1 MINES
6 RSAPGCP
13 ATRWCEAQELTLVAA
28 ISSLCHRINGNN
40 FTVFQVPS
48 LLSAVCSLQHCST
61 RHTWQDTNQMNLYDF
76 HCSQKTCWLS
86 KDILPGQM
94 MESSPTCSHQSHSSL
109 ATDTCAECTAISNVE
124 LRFESITSQSR
135 ISLMKNVIFW
145 FISCSLWPQAAWLHL
160 NLDCN

>member
-1 MINES
+1 MS
-6 RSAPGCP
+6 GHQGMRCPG
-13 ATRWCEAQELTLVAA
+13 AD
-28 ISSLCHRINGNN
+28 SGGGNLQPLSQDKWEQ
-40 FTVFQVPS
+40 FHGVPS
-48 LLSAVCSLQHCST
+48 AKSTVCCLQPAALQHRST

-124 LRFESITSQSR
+124 LRFESIISQCR
-135 ISLMKNVIFW
+135 IRR
-145 FISCSLWPQAAWLHL
+145 H
-160 NLDCN
+160 